1 MYQSSKGRLECVC
14 VMLAYSGLEIGS
26 YEVAFMT
33 EHASGDVVGELFN
46 LFIDVVEEGITG
58 LPSYHHVSEGGGN
71 SCEVHYLDG
80 SESDGV
86 GANI

>member
-1 MYQSSKGRLECVC
+1 
-14 VMLAYSGLEIGS
+14 MLAYGGLEIRS

-33 EHASGDVVGELFN
+33 EHTAEDVVGELFN

-58 LPSYHHVSEGGGN
+58 PASYHHVSEYGGN
-71 SCEVHYLDG
+71 SCEVHDHDG
-80 SESDGV
+80 SGSDGV